1 MRSERALRQERSAKI
16 RFCARFGV
24 FFWVRNEV
32 FSNGFVPFLPAA
44 PRFGW
49 RWCGFCAGRRREK
62 WYHPGPQLRCARRVI
77 QKNNDL
83 ESNSN
88 LLLRLAVLVI
98 FWCIFWSCLSC
109 WSRWLVKSCHK
120 SLDSIFSFVL
130 VAEVF
135 LRGVSA
141 VFCSF
146 KARKEFDSMFMCLI
160 FVEFRSEKAQD
171 ALNLLKLVTFFQ
183 FAQTRSHLE

>member
-62 WYHPGPQLRCARRVI
+62 WCHPGPQLRCARRVI

-88 LLLRLAVLVI
+88 LPLRLAVLVI
-98 FWCIFWSCLSC
+98 FCAFFGPVCRVGLVGWLKVVTKVWIRYFRLSLLRKCSCGVCPRCSAALK
-109 WSRWLVKSCHK
+109 RGKN
-120 SLDSIFSFVL
+120 SI
-130 VAEVF
+130 
-135 LRGVSA
+135 R
-141 VFCSF
+141 
-146 KARKEFDSMFMCLI
+146 CLC
-160 FVEFRSEKAQD
+160 V
-171 ALNLLKLVTFFQ
+171 
-183 FAQTRSHLE
+183 